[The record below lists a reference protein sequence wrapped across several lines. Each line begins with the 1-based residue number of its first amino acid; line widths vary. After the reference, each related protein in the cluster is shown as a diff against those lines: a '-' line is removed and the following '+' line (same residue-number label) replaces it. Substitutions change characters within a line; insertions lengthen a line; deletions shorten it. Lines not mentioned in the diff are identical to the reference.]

1 MALGPRSVPG
11 QHLHDIGNDVAG
23 PFNHDGVADTN
34 VLTRDFIHV
43 VQRGALYDNPADG
56 DGLQA
61 RNRGQSAGAT
71 HLGLYVEN
79 AGGSLAGLELV
90 SDGPPW
96 RARNRAQSTLE
107 LGAVDLYNQAI
118 DFVRQIVAPSLHL
131 LALPKDFFHA
141 LADASKGYRLKA
153 PVFHRLKEFQVTGE
167 AHSGDRSC
175 SMTE

>member
-1 MALGPRSVPG
+1 MFTGIVTDVGEITAVKPG
-11 QHLHDIGNDVAG
+11 GAAGDRRFVIRTKHDMKPVAMG
-23 PFNHDGVADTN
+23 ASIACSGF
-34 VLTRDFIHV
+34 TRDFIHV

-90 SDGPPW
+90 SDGPPR

-107 LGAVDLYNQAI
+107 LGAVDFYNQAI

-141 LADASKGYRLKA
+141 LADASKGYR
-153 PVFHRLKEFQVTGE
+153 P
-167 AHSGDRSC
+167 
-175 SMTE
+175 